1 MLLDHVSITNNRPL
15 VHEIAQQVLNIVSE
29 ARLVFPDYA
38 DLEISHHYG
47 LRTFYKYGLT
57 MITVVNKQYCKKI
70 LILLPGQSHPEQF
83 HKIKEE
89 TFHVLWGKGRLTL
102 DDVKSDLLP
111 GSVHHV
117 SPGVRHSF
125 STESGLVLEEISSSH
140 IQSDSYYTDPDI
152 MKNKDRKTFLTH
164 WKMS

>member
-1 MLLDHVSITNNRPL
+1 MAFLHFIN
-15 VHEIAQQVLNIVSE
+15 
-29 ARLVFPDYA
+29 
-38 DLEISHHYG
+38 
-47 LRTFYKYGLT
+47 GLT

-89 TFHVLWGKGRLTL
+89 TFHVYGAKGRLTL

-117 SPGVRHSF
+117 SQAYVIH
-125 STESGLVLEEISSSH
+125 LVLN
-140 IQSDSYYTDPDI
+140 PVL
-152 MKNKDRKTFLTH
+152 F
-164 WKMS
+164 